1 MNVSLTEELEQFVRD
16 LVDSGRYRSASEVVR
31 AGLRLLQDQEK
42 LRAVKLDELRKE
54 VQQGLDSGSAGELDV
69 EDIIERGKER
79 LAEKNRE
86 TTSEAA

>member
-31 AGLRLLQDQEK
+31 AGLRQLQDQET
-42 LRAVKLDELRKE
+42 LRAVKLEELRKQ
-54 VQQGLDSGSAGELDV
+54 VQKGLDSGSAGELDV

-79 LAEKNRE
+79 LAQNNRE
-86 TTSEAA
+86 TTSDAA

>member
-42 LRAVKLDELRKE
+42 LRAVKLEELRKE
-54 VQQGLDSGSAGELDV
+54 VQKGLDSGPAGELDV

-79 LAEKNRE
+79 LAENNRE